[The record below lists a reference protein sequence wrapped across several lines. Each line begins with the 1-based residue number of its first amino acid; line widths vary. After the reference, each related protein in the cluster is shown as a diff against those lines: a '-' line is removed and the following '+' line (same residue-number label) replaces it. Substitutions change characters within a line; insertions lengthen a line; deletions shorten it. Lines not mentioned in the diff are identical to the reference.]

1 MNIFQIEYDGGH
13 KELVG
18 AKNWKSAP
26 AAAGVR
32 GTAMSIIDCVR
43 EVPSMSMTEIAKE
56 LGLSVLETVFY
67 FRGTFGKPKLGEGLF
82 EAWTYHAENNLVPKD
97 DATTF
102 IKRVREY
109 LSTTATQ
116 RVKERLSHAVTA

>member
-1 MNIFQIEYDGGH
+1 MKIFQIEWIDGL

-18 AKNWKSAP
+18 AKDWKSAP

-32 GTAMSIIDCVR
+32 GTALSIIDCVR

-56 LGLSVLETVFY
+56 LGLSVLETVFF

-82 EAWTYHAENNLVPKD
+82 EAWTEHAENNLVPKTD
-97 DATTF
+97 VEIF
-102 IKRVREY
+102 IKRVKEHRA
-109 LSTTATQ
+109 SRATQ
-116 RVKERLSHAVTA
+116 RVSEHLAQTATT